1 MTIFPTKW
9 RANEQQGGGWAPTSS
24 SQYITMMVVFM
35 KNLWFQGLSDV
46 RALSHLW
53 TVRFFFV
60 FRKCFHQHHATHN
73 LAHRLGDRLIPEQRV
88 FWVVFSGVLHVGP
101 AKSLAFSRGPKGC
114 HDNFKRCG
122 LSWIIIATIL
132 TWVTSSPWL
141 VGLFFGDDILPSY
154 IPGLCHKPWNQDPY
168 NHGYSTNPPLTYPPP
183 RNKGLIRP
191 Y

>member
-1 MTIFPTKW
+1 MLVPFT
-9 RANEQQGGGWAPTSS
+9 S
-24 SQYITMMVVFM
+24 SQYITMMVNEKSVVSWCRMSGPVSPLNGAFF
-35 KNLWFQGLSDV
+35 L
-46 RALSHLW
+46 
-53 TVRFFFV
+53 FFV
-60 FRKCFHQHHATHN
+60 NVFINITQHITWHI
-73 LAHRLGDRLIPEQRV
+73 LGDRLIPEQLL
-88 FWVVFSGVLHVGP
+88 WVDRGVLHVGP

-168 NHGYSTNPPLTYPPP
+168 NHGYSTNPPLTYPP